1 MVPDRENHIDGQ
13 NKFRFFAQPAGETF
27 LFFEISPTDSPSSGI
42 TQNTTKRKTKM
53 SIRNEI
59 AKYKYS
65 CTPNAKTDD
74 ALISAPTKTISRL
87 SNLFKQSH
95 LSRPSLVP
103 RLPTTHAYVGLTC
116 HLHHFSFWTCLT
128 HGQGDPTPV
137 FFTIPSRISC
147 PYQPQQH
154 GRKGL

>member
-1 MVPDRENHIDGQ
+1 M
-13 NKFRFFAQPAGETF
+13 
-27 LFFEISPTDSPSSGI
+27 FFEISPTDSPSSGI

-103 RLPTTHAYVGLTC
+103 RLPTTHAYVGRMPLAPFLFLDVPNSWPRRSNAC
-116 HLHHFSFWTCLT
+116 
-128 HGQGDPTPV
+128 
-137 FFTIPSRISC
+137 FFHNPQ
-147 PYQPQQH
+147 PYQLSLPAATAWQE
-154 GRKGL
+154 RFVKNLRPAIL